1 MNPLPPPTLPEREAA
16 RKAATAMRKA
26 IADPSTMGEAST
38 LHIDYS
44 RPRRT
49 EWITTWANLPG
60 LKRINGAYHHD
71 CLPGW
76 QYTRAE
82 VLPELIPDLEA
93 LAELGIRPTQ
103 ATNTTEQDN
112 GNDVPASRP

>member
-1 MNPLPPPTLPEREAA
+1 MKKPLALPPPTLPEREAA
-16 RKAATAMRKA
+16 RKAAAALRLA
-26 IADPSTMGEAST
+26 IAEPDTMGEQST

-44 RPRRT
+44 RPRRA

-60 LKRINGAYHHD
+60 FKRINGAYQHD
-71 CLPGW
+71 YLPGW

-93 LAELGIRPTQ
+93 LAERGERPTEV
-103 ATNTTEQDN
+103 TNH
-112 GNDVPASRP
+112 G